1 MSKAYDTRN
10 AVHVDDRNYKLE
22 AENMI
27 RPLGFSEQYK
37 LYEIVVNKLKQAQ
50 SLTRDKELT
59 AVKAAIESTR
69 AIDKER
75 LKRLYEGYRSSM
87 AASARPQDGFT
98 KPAKKKV

>member
-1 MSKAYDTRN
+1 MSKAYNTRN

-27 RPLGFSEQYK
+27 RPLGFSQ
-37 LYEIVVNKLKQAQ
+37 LYQLYQIVVEKLKRSQ
-50 SLTRDKELT
+50 SETRDKELE
-59 AVKAAIESTR
+59 AVKKAIECTR

-87 AASARPQDGFT
+87 AAGARPQDGFT
-98 KPAKKKV
+98 KPAKKKA

>member
-1 MSKAYDTRN
+1 MSKAYNTRN

-22 AENMI
+22 AENMV
-27 RPLGFSEQYK
+27 RPLGFSELYK
-37 LYEIVVNKLKQAQ
+37 LYEIVVAQ
-50 SLTRDKELT
+50 MKRSQSDTRDKELT
-59 AVKAAIESTR
+59 AVKKAIEGTR

-87 AASARPQDGFT
+87 AAGARPQDGFT

>member
-27 RPLGFSEQYK
+27 RPLGFGEQYK
-37 LYEIVVNKLKQAQ
+37 LYEIVVAQLKRSQ
-50 SLTRDKELT
+50 SETRDKELN
-59 AVKAAIESTR
+59 AVKKAIEGTR

-87 AASARPQDGFT
+87 AAGARPQDGFT
-98 KPAKKKV
+98 KPAKKKA